1 MCRIAKEIIKK
12 TNLAKEVKNIA
23 KKLECK
29 KISNNNVNTNKI
41 NWNIPKH
48 RRLEKKSWLVK

>member
-12 TNLAKEVKNIA
+12 TNLAQEVKNVA
-23 KKLECK
+23 KKIECK
-29 KISNNNVNTNKI
+29 KNSSDKV

-48 RRLEKKSWLVK
+48 SRLEKKSWLVK